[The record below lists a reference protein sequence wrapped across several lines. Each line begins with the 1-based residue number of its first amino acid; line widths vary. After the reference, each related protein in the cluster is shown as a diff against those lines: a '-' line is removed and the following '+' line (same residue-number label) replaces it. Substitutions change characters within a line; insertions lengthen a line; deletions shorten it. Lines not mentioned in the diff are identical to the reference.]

1 MNFEIQ
7 ALGGKLIG
15 SRSAMKTL
23 DRLTTLLPNAKLNFE
38 VIPPPETKKAEF
50 GSMPDFR
57 DPVPET
63 DSDEDDD
70 DIMHDPDIQEMVK
83 NGEHTC
89 HMFDAHCQACED
101 DEEDEEDE
109 EDEDDI
115 TLADLKEQLEDNM
128 TLAEIQQQLDK
139 VEAAK
144 KRLETIR
151 LKKENYKNYEN
162 YEEKKEEEELHFES
176 EAEYLRWDAL
186 RPFDE
191 MTRQYPRA
199 PDFELGGIDHVPNF

>member
-7 ALGGKLIG
+7 NALGGKVIG
-15 SRSAMKTL
+15 SRSALTTL
-23 DRLTTLLPNAKLNFE
+23 RNAMTLLPNAKFE

-50 GSMPDFR
+50 GSMPNFR
-57 DPVPET
+57 DTVPET

-70 DIMHDPDIQEMVK
+70 DIMHDPDIQEMVE

-109 EDEDDI
+109 EDDI
-115 TLADLKEQLEDNM
+115 TLAELKEQLEDNM
-128 TLAEIQQQLDK
+128 TLAEIQKELVK
-139 VEAAK
+139 VEATK

-151 LKKENYKNYEN
+151 LKKE
-162 YEEKKEEEELHFES
+162 KKEEEEVHFGS
-176 EAEYLRWDAL
+176 EAEYARFVSS
-186 RPFDE
+186 RPF
-191 MTRQYPRA
+191 
-199 PDFELGGIDHVPNF
+199 G

>member
-23 DRLTTLLPNAKLNFE
+23 DRLTTLLPNAKINFE

-50 GSMPDFR
+50 GSMPNFR
-57 DPVPET
+57 DPV
-63 DSDEDDD
+63 SDEDDD
-70 DIMHDPDIQEMVK
+70 DIMHDPDIQEMVE

-101 DEEDEEDE
+101 DEEDE

-128 TLAEIQQQLDK
+128 TLAELQD
-139 VEAAK
+139 
-144 KRLETIR
+144 RL
-151 LKKENYKNYEN
+151 L
-162 YEEKKEEEELHFES
+162 EEEEATPNGLSAPLE
-176 EAEYLRWDAL
+176 WI
-186 RPFDE
+186 DE
-191 MTRQYPRA
+191 MTYYSRVS
-199 PDFELGGIDHVPNF
+199 EHLPNF

>member
-23 DRLTTLLPNAKLNFE
+23 DRLTTLLPNAKINFE
-38 VIPPPETKKAEF
+38 VIPPVTEKVEF
-50 GSMPDFR
+50 GSMPNFR
-57 DPVPET
+57 DPV
-63 DSDEDDD
+63 SDEDDD
-70 DIMHDPDIQEMVK
+70 DIMHDPDIQEMVE

-101 DEEDEEDE
+101 DEEDE
-109 EDEDDI
+109 DEDDI
-115 TLADLKEQLEDNM
+115 TLADRKEQLEDNM
-128 TLAEIQQQLDK
+128 TLAEIQKELVK

-151 LKKENYKNYEN
+151 LKKENY
-162 YEEKKEEEELHFES
+162 EEKKETFE
-176 EAEYLRWDAL
+176 
-186 RPFDE
+186 FVDE
-191 MTRQYPRA
+191 MTHQKPA
-199 PDFELGGIDHVPNF
+199 SPKKADFELGGVDHLPNF

>member
-23 DRLTTLLPNAKLNFE
+23 DRLTTLLPNAKINFE
-38 VIPPPETKKAEF
+38 VLPPPETKKAEF
-50 GSMPDFR
+50 GSMPNFR
-57 DPVPET
+57 DPV
-63 DSDEDDD
+63 SDEDDD
-70 DIMHDPDIQEMVK
+70 DIMHDPDIQEMVE

-101 DEEDEEDE
+101 DE

-128 TLAEIQQQLDK
+128 TLAEIQKELVK
-139 VEAAK
+139 VEATK

-162 YEEKKEEEELHFES
+162 YEEKKETFE
-176 EAEYLRWDAL
+176 
-186 RPFDE
+186 FVDE
-191 MTRQYPRA
+191 MTHQKPA
-199 PDFELGGIDHVPNF
+199 SPKKADFELGGVDHLPNF

>member
-50 GSMPDFR
+50 GSMPNFR
-57 DPVPET
+57 DPV
-63 DSDEDDD
+63 SDEDDD

-101 DEEDEEDE
+101 DEEDD
-109 EDEDDI
+109 DEDDI

-128 TLAEIQQQLDK
+128 TLAEIQKELVK

-151 LKKENYKNYEN
+151 LKKE
-162 YEEKKEEEELHFES
+162 KKEEEEEEVREWVD
-176 EAEYLRWDAL
+176 EATFAARSRDN
-186 RPFDE
+186 
-191 MTRQYPRA
+191 M
-199 PDFELGGIDHVPNF
+199 PNF

>member
-50 GSMPDFR
+50 GSMPNFR

-101 DEEDEEDE
+101 DEEDE
-109 EDEDDI
+109 DDI

-128 TLAEIQQQLDK
+128 TLAEIQKELVK
-139 VEAAK
+139 VEATK

-162 YEEKKEEEELHFES
+162 YEEKKETFE
-176 EAEYLRWDAL
+176 
-186 RPFDE
+186 FVDE
-191 MTRQYPRA
+191 MTHQKPA
-199 PDFELGGIDHVPNF
+199 SPKKADFELGGVDHLPNF

>member
-1 MNFEIQ
+1 MNFQIQ
-7 ALGGKLIG
+7 NALGGKFIG
-15 SRSAMKTL
+15 SRSELT
-23 DRLTTLLPNAKLNFE
+23 RLRNVMSLLPNTKFE

-63 DSDEDDD
+63 DSDEDDLQKEILKIQEKDYQDQMDKLADSDEDDD

-101 DEEDEEDE
+101 DEEDE
-109 EDEDDI
+109 DDI
-115 TLADLKEQLEDNM
+115 TIAELKEQLEDNM
-128 TLAEIQQQLDK
+128 TLAEIQQQLNK
-139 VEAAK
+139 VEATK

-151 LKKENYKNYEN
+151 LKRLQK
-162 YEEKKEEEELHFES
+162 
-176 EAEYLRWDAL
+176 
-186 RPFDE
+186 
-191 MTRQYPRA
+191 T
-199 PDFELGGIDHVPNF
+199 